1 MRSDAAL
8 WHEVE
13 CGGYE
18 ADLSLWRDLALRH
31 EGPVLDVGAG
41 SGRVA
46 LALVAEGH
54 EVVALDNDTALL
66 DELSRRA
73 GEAGLPPIETV
84 CVDAREYVDAARFGL
99 VIVPMQTVQLM
110 GGPAGRARFLACAHA
125 SLRPGGGLAVAVA
138 DLSAG
143 SGTLPATYP
152 PDRLQLGE
160 STYESRPTCVR
171 QTAEGLVI
179 ERARSRTDGR
189 EHQSLGTWSQEI
201 DRVDPSALEG
211 EARQVGFSIHARLAV
226 PPSGAYAG
234 SEVVLLGR

>member
-1 MRSDAAL
+1 
-8 WHEVE
+8 
-13 CGGYE
+13 
-18 ADLSLWRDLALRH
+18 
-31 EGPVLDVGAG
+31 
-41 SGRVA
+41 
-46 LALVAEGH
+46 
-54 EVVALDNDTALL
+54 
-66 DELSRRA
+66 
-73 GEAGLPPIETV
+73 
-84 CVDAREYVDAARFGL
+84 
-99 VIVPMQTVQLM
+99 M

>member
-99 VIVPMQTVQLM
+99 VIVPM
-110 GGPAGRARFLACAHA
+110 
-125 SLRPGGGLAVAVA
+125 
-138 DLSAG
+138 
-143 SGTLPATYP
+143 
-152 PDRLQLGE
+152 
-160 STYESRPTCVR
+160 
-171 QTAEGLVI
+171 
-179 ERARSRTDGR
+179 
-189 EHQSLGTWSQEI
+189 
-201 DRVDPSALEG
+201 
-211 EARQVGFSIHARLAV
+211 
-226 PPSGAYAG
+226 
-234 SEVVLLGR
+234 